1 MAVADLALRSGS
13 SPSTITRLEKGEPG
27 IGIGT
32 LAEVLIVLGLTDRL
46 AELIDVR
53 SDELGLALT
62 DQDLPQRGRNSPA
75 ARRRK
80 RGENEVSAQAGDS
93 DDDGVAF

>member
-1 MAVADLALRSGS
+1 MADLALRSGA

-32 LAEVLIVLGLTDRL
+32 LADVLIVLGLAERL
-46 AELIDVR
+46 GELIDIR
-53 SDELGLALT
+53 NDELGLALT
-62 DQDLPQRGRNSPA
+62 DRSLPQRGRSSQA
-75 ARRRK
+75 ARWRR
-80 RGENEVSAQAGDS
+80 RGEGGVSSVGDAS